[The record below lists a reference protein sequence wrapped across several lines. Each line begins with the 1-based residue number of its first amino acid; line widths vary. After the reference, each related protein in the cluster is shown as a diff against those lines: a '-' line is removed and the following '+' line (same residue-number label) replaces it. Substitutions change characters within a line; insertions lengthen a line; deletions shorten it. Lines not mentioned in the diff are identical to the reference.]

1 MNNCLLLVP
10 VFPGN
15 DGVLIPGNPGMR
27 TAGNPGRLGN
37 GSPRMKTLVSRRCKQ
52 VGAGPRKG

>member
-15 DGVLIPGNPGMR
+15 DGVLIPGNE
-27 TAGNPGRLGN
+27 NGR
-37 GSPRMKTLVSRRCKQ
+37 KSRAREWKH
-52 VGAGPRKG
+52 

>member
-15 DGVLIPGNPGMR
+15 DGSAGFR
-27 TAGNPGRLGN
+27 TNYTQF
-37 GSPRMKTLVSRRCKQ
+37 MFKSRTHKHQ
-52 VGAGPRKG
+52 IQ